1 MTINYLSVLR
11 GGGGTAIKASHHG
24 PFNKH
29 ALSGMTQW
37 VLDHRDQAVSMY
49 TIVPEAEVNT
59 GEYSLVYKPRRSRGL
74 YN

>member
-1 MTINYLSVLR
+1 MTTGKGEKSMGYIIY
-11 GGGGTAIKASHHG
+11 
-24 PFNKH
+24 
-29 ALSGMTQW
+29 MYMY
-37 VLDHRDQAVSMY
+37 MY

>member
-1 MTINYLSVLR
+1 MSCE
-11 GGGGTAIKASHHG
+11 SM
-24 PFNKH
+24 
-29 ALSGMTQW
+29 LSGCEIFLIGYHGIRIQYNLKPRCMW
-37 VLDHRDQAVSMY
+37 KNMY